1 MTFYRRNLP
10 HIEKP
15 GKSYFITFNTI
26 DDFMLP
32 DPAKSL
38 VFFESLPIR
47 SQEEAYA
54 ARRGG
59 HAPHAHLILTPLANE
74 GGTFRLAENHE
85 RD

>member
-38 VFFESLPIR
+38 VLNHCL
-47 SQEEAYA
+47 YDHKKKHTLHA
-54 ARRGG
+54 AVVMRT
-59 HAPHAHLILTPLANE
+59 HAHLILTPLANE